1 MEYKNKSIFNLN
13 LIEKYN
19 YKNIIDYINNNN
31 NLTKVKFSELHK
43 FNNRWLFAFD
53 SNYGKYFWTVKFSD
67 FNKDYNAK
75 EDYLKKIIY
84 MYFWRGLEICTRVN
98 CELYNLTKLDYI
110 VPSNILDYR
119 LNQIYNFIIN
129 NGNE

>member
-53 SNYGKYFWTVKFSD
+53 SNYGRYFWALKFSN

-75 EDYLKKIIY
+75 EDYLKKIIF
-84 MYFWRGLEICTRVN
+84 MYFWREREICTKVN
-98 CELYNLTKLDYI
+98 YGLYNLTKLDYI
-110 VPSNILDYR
+110 APSNILDYR
-119 LNQIYNFIIN
+119 LSQIYNFIIN
-129 NGNE
+129 KGEE